1 MVRGALACA
10 LSDGETQG
18 LPAHYTPRHPTREH
32 TLKPCIALADPGS
45 MGRSEPA
52 ANSLVLPVRLV
63 DPDRV
68 LQTTASDLR
77 SDGAFV
83 HTTTPP
89 RQGSLLALGLY
100 LPDSWEPLVL
110 SAVAGRQGEARRGF
124 DVEFAT
130 AKGAPRRLEHV
141 LDLAKR
147 AAAPNLRTFSRV
159 PTDFRILVPSPDGV
173 SVRRVADAGPTGMF
187 IETSDAAS
195 VGSVLPVV
203 VDLPDGKAPTVV
215 TVEVVR
221 RQEARAD
228 RAAGMGVQFIGADDE
243 FRERLDALLR
253 SEAQTAI
260 PRRVDT
266 GA

>member
-1 MVRGALACA
+1 
-10 LSDGETQG
+10 
-18 LPAHYTPRHPTREH
+18 
-32 TLKPCIALADPGS
+32 

-52 ANSLVLPVRLV
+52 TKGLVLPVRLV

-68 LQTTASDLR
+68 LQTTASDVR

-110 SAVAGRQGEARRGF
+110 SAVAGRPGEARRGF
-124 DVEFAT
+124 EVEFAA
-130 AKGAPRRLEHV
+130 AKGATRRLEHV

-147 AAAPNLRTFSRV
+147 AGAPNLRTFPRV
-159 PTDFRILVPSPDGV
+159 PTDLRIIVPSPEGV
-173 SVRRVADAGPTGMF
+173 SVRRVLDAGPAGMF
-187 IETSDAAS
+187 IETSDAAP

-203 VDLPDGKAPTVV
+203 LDLPDGKPPMVV

-221 RQEARAD
+221 RQEAAAD
-228 RAAGMGVQFIGADDE
+228 RAPGMGVQLIGADDE
-243 FRERLDALLR
+243 FRVRLDALLR
-253 SEAQTAI
+253 SEAQTAP

-266 GA
+266 GG

>member
-1 MVRGALACA
+1 
-10 LSDGETQG
+10 
-18 LPAHYTPRHPTREH
+18 
-32 TLKPCIALADPGS
+32 
-45 MGRSEPA
+45 
-52 ANSLVLPVRLV
+52 V

-89 RQGSLLALGLY
+89 REGSLLALGLY
-100 LPDSWEPLVL
+100 LPDSREPLVL
-110 SAVAGRQGEARRGF
+110 SAVARRQGEARPGF

-130 AKGAPRRLEHV
+130 AKGAARRLEHV

-147 AAAPNLRTFSRV
+147 AATPNLRTFARV
-159 PTDFRILVPSPDGV
+159 PTDLRIVVSSPDGV
-173 SVRRVADAGPTGMF
+173 SVRRVLDAGPTGMF
-187 IETSDAAS
+187 IETSDAAP

-203 VDLPDGKAPTVV
+203 LDLPDGRAPTVV

-221 RQEARAD
+221 RQEAAAG
-228 RAAGMGVQFIGADDE
+228 RAAGMGVQFIGSNDE

-253 SEAQTAI
+253 SEAQIAL

-266 GA
+266 GS